1 MATANAAAKLGLVAA
16 TKAYGACLAAKS
28 SEGCTA
34 LKEARDAAQ
43 QELDALGSTAAKG
56 SGEVGAGADSDSD
69 SDGLGAGAV
78 VGIVRVSLHIIGRAP
93 RPGLVASGQPAAGC
107 IRFASWQARES
118 PARRG
123 RRALTGH
130 PVACAVH
137 VRGAGPRGGGSRGCA
152 DCAGTLPA
160 QEWPDRTAARHSPR
174 RGQPDVRPAHGAR
187 RRARLHQTI
196 RKRPALNRRWSVA
209 SLSTGALDL
218 QGSIQGRP
226 LCASPHV
233 RRTRMGCACGEA
245 HRIKRSLPK

>member
-56 SGEVGAGADSDSD
+56 SGEVGAGAGADSDSD

-78 VGIVRVSLHIIGRAP
+78 VGIVRISLHIIGRAP

-107 IRFASWQARES
+107 IRFASWQAREY
-118 PARRG
+118 PARRN

-160 QEWPDRTAARHSPR
+160 QHGPHWPETCTAHAWMSMMNNM
-174 RGQPDVRPAHGAR
+174 
-187 RRARLHQTI
+187 T
-196 RKRPALNRRWSVA
+196 
-209 SLSTGALDL
+209 
-218 QGSIQGRP
+218 
-226 LCASPHV
+226 
-233 RRTRMGCACGEA
+233 
-245 HRIKRSLPK
+245 